1 MTNAVRIVLNYKDY
15 EALPNDGRK
24 YEIHEGELSVT
35 PAPTPQHQRFSR
47 ELFRILDAHVRQ
59 RELGEVFYAPID
71 VIFADTSIVQPDL
84 VYLTSEQSALVTSR
98 GIEGAP
104 TLLVE
109 ILSPSTAQIDR
120 HTKLQLYA
128 RHGVPHYWI
137 VDGETRSIEA
147 YALADGRYVLD
158 ARGAGDARFTARP
171 FLDLEIA
178 LASLWP

>member
-1 MTNAVRIVLNYKDY
+1 MDPVQVVLNYKDY
-15 EALPNDGRK
+15 EALPNDGRR

-35 PAPTPQHQRFSR
+35 PAPSPQHQRISR

-59 RELGEVFYAPID
+59 RGFGEVFFAPID

-84 VYLTSEQSALVTSR
+84 VYLTSEQSSIVTSR

-128 RHGVPHYWI
+128 RYAVPHYWI
-137 VDGETRSIEA
+137 VDGETRSIEEA
-147 YALADGRYVLD
+147 YARTEGRYVLD
-158 ARGAGDARFTARP
+158 ARGVGDAHVAARP
-171 FLDLEIA
+171 FQDLDIP
-178 LASLWP
+178 LASLWS